1 MPAPTFPLPGL
12 TLWAP
17 FLPPADADA
26 ALVALRE
33 EVAWTQGEVRVF
45 GRTHPEPRLTA
56 WVADPGLAYSYSG
69 RRREP
74 LLWTPTLTA
83 LRDAARDATGEP
95 YDAVLCNLYRD
106 GQDAMGMHAD
116 DEPEL
121 GPAPRIASLSL
132 GATRTFRLR
141 PRDPAGPAL
150 DLELAHNA
158 LLVMEPHVQRT
169 HLHGV
174 PRRARVRDVRVNLTF
189 RVLGA
194 TRS

>member
-1 MPAPTFPLPGL
+1 VPAPTFPLPGL

-74 LLWTPTLTA
+74 QSLGRGAPCSRRRGTQSRVRFRPA
-83 LRDAARDATGEP
+83 SADAAG
-95 YDAVLCNLYRD
+95 
-106 GQDAMGMHAD
+106 
-116 DEPEL
+116 
-121 GPAPRIASLSL
+121 
-132 GATRTFRLR
+132 
-141 PRDPAGPAL
+141 
-150 DLELAHNA
+150 
-158 LLVMEPHVQRT
+158 
-169 HLHGV
+169 
-174 PRRARVRDVRVNLTF
+174 
-189 RVLGA
+189 
-194 TRS
+194 